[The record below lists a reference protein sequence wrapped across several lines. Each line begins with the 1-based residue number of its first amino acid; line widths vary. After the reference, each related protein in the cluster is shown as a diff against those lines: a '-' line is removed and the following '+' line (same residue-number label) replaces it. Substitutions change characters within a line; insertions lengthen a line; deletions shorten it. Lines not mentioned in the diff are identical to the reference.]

1 MHIAIIT
8 DHGHLTGG
16 IAKVAID
23 SAIGLAKRGHHVIFF
38 AAAGPID
45 QRLTEAGV
53 ETICLEQP
61 DLAQSPIRGLT
72 QGIWN
77 GTARVALQS
86 LMKRLPVGGSAI
98 HVHGWAKALSP
109 SISSV
114 VANSGH
120 AAFYTLHDYFL
131 FCPNG
136 GFYNYQ
142 KGHICKLEP
151 MSAACMAEHCD
162 SRSYFFKLWRIARQ
176 AVADKV
182 AHMRRNIPNLILIS
196 QLQQEIVGPFLDE
209 SVKIHRISNPI
220 SITDQGPKNALEGDF
235 VFVGRVSRE
244 KGVATFLEAARL
256 ATARA
261 VVVGDGPD
269 LPALKQAYPDA
280 IFLGWLPPTQ
290 VEEQLRRARALVF
303 PSVWYEGQPLT
314 VYEALALGTPVIVS
328 DACAGREA
336 VTDGITGLWFKASD
350 PEDLRRAILTLQDDT
365 LARRMSQAAHA
376 HYWSNALT
384 PDRHLDQL
392 EAAYRA
398 ALPAV

>member
-1 MHIAIIT
+1 MHIVIIT

-23 SAIGLAKRGHHVIFF
+23 SAIGLAKRGHQVVFF
-38 AAAGPID
+38 AAVGPID
-45 QRLTEAGV
+45 QRLSAAGV
-53 ETICLEQP
+53 EIICLEQS

-77 GTARVALQS
+77 GTARKALQS
-86 LMKRLPVGGSAI
+86 LMTRLPTGDTAI

-109 SISSV
+109 SISSA

-120 AAFYTLHDYFL
+120 AVFYTLHDYFL

-142 KGHICKLEP
+142 KGQICHLKP
-151 MSAACMAEHCD
+151 MSSACIAEHCD
-162 SRSYFFKLWRIARQ
+162 SRSYVFKLWRVARQ

-182 AHMRRNIPNLILIS
+182 AHMGRNIPNLILIS
-196 QLQQEIVGPFLDE
+196 QLQQEIIGSLLDD

-220 SITDQGPKNALEGDF
+220 SIPDKGPKSTLQGDF

-244 KGVATFLEAARL
+244 KGAATFLEAARR
-256 ATARA
+256 ANARA
-261 VVVGDGPD
+261 VIVGDGPD
-269 LPALKQAYPDA
+269 LPALKEAYPNA
-280 IFLGWLPPTQ
+280 IFLGWLSPAQ
-290 VEEQLRRARALVF
+290 VEEQLRQARALVF

-336 VTDGITGLWFKASD
+336 VADGITGLWFKASD
-350 PEDLRRAILTLQDDT
+350 PEDLQRAIGALQNDA
-365 LARRMSQAAHA
+365 LAREMSQAAYV

-392 EAAYRA
+392 EVAYLA
-398 ALPAV
+398 ALPV